1 MKPLNIYPN
10 NTTMPDDHLM
20 TVDEVAT
27 YLKVHPRTVRN
38 YLVRRYGA
46 LPHVKPAGRV
56 MVLRGD
62 LGKWLNGAFKTKKR
76 RAEA

>member
-1 MKPLNIYPN
+1 M
-10 NTTMPDDHLM
+10 TDDNLL
-20 TVDEVAT
+20 TVDEVAD

-56 MVLRGD
+56 LVLRGD
-62 LGKWLNGAFKTKKR
+62 LKKWLNGSMKTKR
-76 RAEA
+76 RKVGV